1 MPHIG
6 LLLHL
11 IERRSL
17 EDNWEAVLRLLD
29 RVEPHVRPDDRDTV
43 EFLLYHRGYAL
54 LELQRPGDA
63 VESLRRLVK
72 LDGAQ
77 AHQRLLLADA
87 LIRGE
92 CWEEALAQLEA
103 GLAEEPEHP
112 GCLCAMGW
120 TLYQMGE
127 LEEGRT
133 LLEQALEVQPLYHPA
148 HLDLGLIHAA
158 EGRWELS
165 EAHLRSALVIA
176 PEDTEVAAI
185 LAAVRESRAR
195 ATAERR
201 KVRQLSAELRIRRA
215 TLSTEEARLFRR
227 MRRALRAWG
236 AGHLA
241 VLLAEQL
248 WFDVA
253 ARASPHRSFD
263 KPWAAAV
270 SLAALRL
277 NEVPV
282 TRDKVARHWDV
293 SPATLDR
300 RHRTIRTVLT
310 LTPSDPRYAVEALLD
325 GVAVP
330 ADPSTYHPARVIPV
344 DFTTRQRL
352 PDRTPCPCGSGDPVA
367 GCRHPEPSE
376 P

>member
-11 IERRSL
+11 IERQSL
-17 EDNWEAVLRLLD
+17 DDNWEAVLRLLD
-29 RVEPHVRPDDRDTV
+29 RVEPHVRPDDQDTV

-54 LELQRPGDA
+54 LELQRPGEA

-72 LDGAQ
+72 LDGTQ

-92 CWEEALAQLEA
+92 CWEEALSQLEA
-103 GLAEEPEHP
+103 GLAEEPENP

-127 LEEGRT
+127 LDEGRT
-133 LLEQALEVQPLYHPA
+133 MLEQALEVHPLYHPA

-165 EAHLRSALVIA
+165 EAHLRSALIIA

-201 KVRQLSAELRIRRA
+201 KIRQLSAQLRARRA
-215 TLSTEEARLFRR
+215 CLPPEQVRLLRR
-227 MRRALRAWG
+227 MRRSLRSWG

-248 WFDVA
+248 WFDFTGGAPSAPPFA
-253 ARASPHRSFD
+253 A
-263 KPWAAAV
+263 PWAAAL
-270 SLAALRL
+270 SHAALRL
-277 NEVPV
+277 NRVRVRREEI
-282 TRDKVARHWDV
+282 ARHWDV

-300 RHRTIRTVLT
+300 RHRALRTALSV
-310 LTPSDPRYAVEALLD
+310 TPSDPRYAAEALLD
-325 GVAVP
+325 GTAEPVEAEGYRP
-330 ADPSTYHPARVIPV
+330 AQVIPV
-344 DFTTRQRL
+344 DFAAGRRL
-352 PDRTPCPCGSGDPVA
+352 PGATPCPCGSGAPVA
-367 GCRHPEPSE
+367 TCRHPAPVS

>member
-11 IERRSL
+11 IERRSQ

-29 RVEPHVRPDDRDTV
+29 RVEPHLRPDDQEAV
-43 EFLLYHRGYAL
+43 EFILYHRGYAL
-54 LELQRPGDA
+54 LELQRPGEA
-63 VESLRRLVK
+63 VESLRQLVNV
-72 LDGAQ
+72 GGSH

-92 CWEEALAQLEA
+92 CWDEALAQLEA

-127 LEEGRT
+127 GEEGRT
-133 LLEQALEVQPLYHPA
+133 LLEQALEVHPLYHPA

-165 EAHLRSALVIA
+165 EAHLRSALIIA

-185 LAAVRESRAR
+185 LAAVRQSRAR

-201 KVRQLSAELRIRRA
+201 KVRELSGKLRARRG
-215 TLSTEEARLFRR
+215 TLLPGEASTLRRL
-227 MRRALRAWG
+227 RRALRRWG

-248 WFDVA
+248 WFDFADRA
-253 ARASPHRSFD
+253 ASAPEFAG
-263 KPWAAAV
+263 PWAAAV
-270 SLAALRL
+270 AHVALRL
-277 NEVPV
+277 NDVRVPR
-282 TRDKVARHWDV
+282 TEVARHWGV

-300 RHRTIRTVLT
+300 RHRALRTALS
-310 LTPSDPRYAVEALLD
+310 LAPSDPRYAVEPLLD
-325 GVAVP
+325 GA
-330 ADPSTYHPARVIPV
+330 AGAAEGRGRHSAQIIPV
-344 DFTTRQRL
+344 DFVSRQRL
-352 PDRTPCPCGSGDPVA
+352 ADETLCPCGSGAPLRNCDHLEPPDP
-367 GCRHPEPSE
+367 
-376 P
+376 